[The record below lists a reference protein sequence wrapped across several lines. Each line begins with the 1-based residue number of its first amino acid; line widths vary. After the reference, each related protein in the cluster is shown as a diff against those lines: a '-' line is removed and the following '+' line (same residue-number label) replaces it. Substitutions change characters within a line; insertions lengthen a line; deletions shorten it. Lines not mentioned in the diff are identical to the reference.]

1 MSPLTKLFVTLLVVL
16 SLLQTA
22 AVIVYVNKED
32 FNRNAANEMK
42 DKLQAREAELEQ
54 ARQAMMAAQ
63 QQLTEVQRD
72 ANARTAQSAK
82 DIIAAQ
88 QQAADLSVQLAKAAS
103 TNAAQQL
110 DMGRL
115 TEGLK
120 AAQDTTARLNDEVT
134 RLRTT
139 NDQLVK
145 QSSELNGTVSD
156 LSNRLDVTE
165 RERKFLAEQLTES
178 QNQNQKL
185 GGLLKQQGIQAPGEA
200 ASASNTVN
208 RAGPPITG
216 VVREVKSIAN
226 MPYAT
231 ISVGSADQVAPGMEF
246 KVISNNGDYLGAIV
260 VDTVTPNEATGKIT
274 GPADKR
280 AQIRPGVQVK
290 TQL

>member
-1 MSPLTKLFVTLLVVL
+1 LSPLTKLFVVLLVVL

-22 AVIVYVNKED
+22 AVVVYVNKED
-32 FNRNAANEMK
+32 FNRNAAQAMQ

-134 RLRTT
+134 RLRTG

-165 RERKFLAEQLTES
+165 RERKFLAEQLTEQ

-185 GGLLKQQGIQAPGEA
+185 GGLLKQQGIAAPGEA

-216 VVREVKSIAN
+216 VVREVKNIAN

-260 VDTVTPNEATGKIT
+260 VDTVTPNEATGKIS

-280 AQIRPGVQVK
+280 AQIRPGV
-290 TQL
+290 